1 MTLLFFRVESSRLML
16 MSAQCIMSSAMR
28 PQPECIYRAK
38 LCEGYVSAGQ
48 RTILAKVSV
57 MLGKLKF

>member
-1 MTLLFFRVESSRLML
+1 ML